1 MKIIKPYV
9 FLFLSVMLM
18 VISCKKK
25 DAVTK
30 EVKFTSTNYKTLG
43 SFGYDGKPDYLT
55 TPDANSPALMT
66 FVQKTLPQGKDLR
79 VTNPQLLTTDAI
91 ADIKITQPSNVFITF
106 VLQGAGMTN
115 AFAYY
120 TYPTGKSPQSAKDI
134 DLITYIFP
142 SCGNGTPL
150 KTGDKVDLG
159 KFETGTSI
167 GFVLLQNG
175 WDTTMRKDNNEAVH
189 FCSNDIL
196 NPEVDPNL
204 KKHAVLINAPDNR
217 VLIGFEDLNRTLPE
231 CDHDFNDLVVYC
243 TVVKQ

>member
-1 MKIIKPYV
+1 MKLAKPYL
-9 FLFLSVMLM
+9 FLFFCVISIA
-18 VISCKKK
+18 ISCKKK
-25 DAVTK
+25 DPVTR
-30 EVKFTSTNYKTLG
+30 EVKFTSTSYKTLG
-43 SFGYDGKPDYLT
+43 SFSSEGKPDYLV
-55 TPDANSPALMT
+55 TPDPYSPELMT
-66 FVQKTLPQGKDLR
+66 FVQNTLPQGKDLR
-79 VTNPQLLTTDAI
+79 LTHPELLITNAI
-91 ADIKITQPSNVFITF
+91 ADIQITQTSNVFITF

-115 AFAYY
+115 AFAFY

-134 DLITYIFP
+134 DVITYIFP

-150 KTGDKVDLG
+150 KAGDKVDLG
-159 KFETGTSI
+159 KFEAGTSI

-175 WDTTMRKDNNEAVH
+175 WDTTGRKDNNDAVH

-204 KKHAVLINAPDNR
+204 KKHAVLLAAPDNR
-217 VLIGFEDLNRTLPE
+217 VLIGFEDMNRTLPQ